1 MARTVLIIEDSDTVA
16 PLEIALA
23 SLAECTVLVLTNG
36 RDALDL
42 LRAGSL
48 ELAAMITD
56 LNLPLVDGFEL
67 ISAVRSHSRYSGLP
81 IVVVSGDNC
90 PEVCCRLRQLGANA
104 FFPKPYSPTA
114 IRQALR
120 GLLHA
125 P

>member
-1 MARTVLIIEDSDTVA
+1 MARTLLIIEDSDAVA

-23 SLAECTVLVLTNG
+23 SLAECRVLVLTNG

-90 PEVCCRLRQLGANA
+90 PEVCSRPSPARRQCI
-104 FFPKPYSPTA
+104 FS
-114 IRQALR
+114 
-120 GLLHA
+120 
-125 P
+125 